1 VTVDVRGW
9 LRRLDETHQ
18 KATPGV
24 WFAWD
29 RGVGWHLCTE
39 DPAAVGR
46 GSVPA
51 TLPEGMRTDLARGED
66 AAAIVSDHNAVPALV
81 AALTAVLDLADEW
94 DGQHADWC
102 CQKGCPHFGG
112 GHPGPVEFTTD
123 GGLRQIGPDYP
134 CPGDCTCYVGP
145 FRDAV
150 RAAVAAPLAGH
161 DNEEDGR

>member
-1 VTVDVRGW
+1 VTADVRGW

-24 WFAWD
+24 WVHKPIN
-29 RGVGWHLCTE
+29 GVHTPVGSCV
-39 DPAAVGR
+39 AVTAR
-46 GSVPA
+46 HDDA
-51 TLPEGMRTDLARGED
+51 YRLAD
-66 AAAIVSDHNAVPALV
+66 AAAIVSAHNAVPALV

-102 CQKGCPHFGG
+102 CQRGCPGFQGR
-112 GHPGPVEFTTD
+112 HPGPVEFTTD
-123 GGLRQIGPDYP
+123 GGLEQIGPDFP

-145 FRDAV
+145 FRDAI